1 MLEQEVETGEYSMPE
16 AIIKFLLPI
25 IREQSTYSDY
35 AFGRVIS
42 EIALEVNKLVSCSSW
57 TAKVRLSLEKRAWH
71 QQHRVG
77 DCPQEAGVRH

>member
-1 MLEQEVETGEYSMPE
+1 MLEKVVETGDYSMPE

-42 EIALEVNKLVSCSSW
+42 EIAAVEVNQAGHSKVS
-57 TAKVRLSLEKRAWH
+57 VNRGFE
-71 QQHRVG
+71 V
-77 DCPQEAGVRH
+77 